1 MTFIYWG
8 GSFTGK
14 NHLIKY
20 AKVNNKSIAKLNPY
34 RYIKYTTN
42 VHIFDYPWY
51 DYTLRTDVYHKRKD
65 ESDIRIT
72 TNITNKV
79 EFIYTCGQPPT
90 TNYINPEYQTKQYVE
105 EVYFNDEELKKYSS
119 LKYTNT
125 TTYYEIFARGKH
137 RDNLFEE
144 LLEKI
149 DITKCSD
156 TPDILLP
163 NRRPPKEY
171 SRQCINIVP
180 YKENIPHSVICK
192 LNNFGGFVNSKYGR
206 DVYSA
211 YNNDRELVFKWLD
224 KYVFKGKEIEKK
236 LIKDNIEYKL
246 FNLDKDNYKD
256 IFGWENELPRNMTD
270 PTVCTKF
277 GRDEENER
285 HQHLIEIAD
294 NYINDRKITDLRL

>member
-144 LLEKI
+144 LL
-149 DITKCSD
+149 
-156 TPDILLP
+156 LM
-163 NRRPPKEY
+163 
-171 SRQCINIVP
+171 
-180 YKENIPHSVICK
+180 
-192 LNNFGGFVNSKYGR
+192 FF
-206 DVYSA
+206 
-211 YNNDRELVFKWLD
+211 
-224 KYVFKGKEIEKK
+224 
-236 LIKDNIEYKL
+236 
-246 FNLDKDNYKD
+246 
-256 IFGWENELPRNMTD
+256 
-270 PTVCTKF
+270 
-277 GRDEENER
+277 
-285 HQHLIEIAD
+285 
-294 NYINDRKITDLRL
+294 